1 MWLEI
6 YGHQG
11 EGIGGAAAF
20 EGWEVLILN
29 YLPRLAPRA
38 VMDMQRHTETDE
50 MFILSQGR
58 AILFLAGDGDEPG
71 DRLEAAALEQGRV
84 YRVRRN
90 VWHTQVMT
98 PEAKLF
104 LVENRDTVVENSP
117 RRLIG
122 VSLREQIAQ
131 AADRLWA
138 PPC

>member
-11 EGIGGAAAF
+11 EGIGGAATF
-20 EGWEVLILN
+20 EGWQVLILN
-29 YLPRLAPRA
+29 YLPRLAPRT
-38 VMDMQRHTETDE
+38 VMDLQRHTETDE
-50 MFILSQGR
+50 MFILCQGR

-71 DRLEAAALEQGRV
+71 DSLEAAALEQGKV

-104 LVENRDTVVENSP
+104 LVENRDTVAENSP
-117 RRLIG
+117 RRPIG
-122 VSLREQIAQ
+122 ASLREQIAQ

>member
-1 MWLEI
+1 
-6 YGHQG
+6 
-11 EGIGGAAAF
+11 
-20 EGWEVLILN
+20 
-29 YLPRLAPRA
+29 
-38 VMDMQRHTETDE
+38 MDMQRHTETDE

>member
-1 MWLEI
+1 MVGNLR
-6 YGHQG
+6 HQG

-50 MFILSQGR
+50 MSSFPQGR

-71 DRLEAAALEQGRV
+71 DRLEAAALEPGQGLPRAPQRV
-84 YRVRRN
+84 AYAGDDA
-90 VWHTQVMT
+90 
-98 PEAKLF
+98 EAKLF

>member
-98 PEAKLF
+98 PEAKLSA
-104 LVENRDTVVENSP
+104 VTVLP
-117 RRLIG
+117 
-122 VSLREQIAQ
+122 VSISRCVCESMKPGKSRQPSASQLSS
-131 AADRLWA
+131 
-138 PPC
+138 